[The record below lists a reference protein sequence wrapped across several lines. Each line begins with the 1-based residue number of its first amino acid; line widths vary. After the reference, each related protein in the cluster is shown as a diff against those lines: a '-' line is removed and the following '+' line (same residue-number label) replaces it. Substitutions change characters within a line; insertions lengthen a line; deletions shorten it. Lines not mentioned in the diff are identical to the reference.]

1 MSRGG
6 GCGHS
11 GCGVYRVD
19 VSMSR
24 LEGTIERAE
33 RRALARDA
41 LRELK

>member
-1 MSRGG
+1 MDIQ
-6 GCGHS
+6 
-11 GCGVYRVD
+11 VVAFI